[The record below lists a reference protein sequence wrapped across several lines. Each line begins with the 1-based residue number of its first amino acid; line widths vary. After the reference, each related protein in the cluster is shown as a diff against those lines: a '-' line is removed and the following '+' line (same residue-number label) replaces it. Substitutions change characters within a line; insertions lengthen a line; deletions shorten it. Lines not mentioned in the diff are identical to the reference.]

1 MRKSLPLLAL
11 VTLFVGCAHNKAN
24 GPRFSWEKEGAPV
37 AAVEDA
43 SKARIISVREDLG
56 LIAFAR
62 TEKPEVK
69 THLRLEK
76 EGKSLEVEVIKTD
89 DQQIVVG
96 IVPNQQN
103 ALRFTAGEVVG
114 CTAALAS
121 TAPAAPAAEPAK

>member
-1 MRKSLPLLAL
+1 MQKSLALLSLA
-11 VTLFVGCAHNKAN
+11 TLFVGCAHKKGENADV
-24 GPRFSWEKEGAPV
+24 PHFSWEKEGAAV

-43 SKARIISVREDLG
+43 SKVRIISVREDLG

-62 TEKPEVK
+62 AEKPEVK

-96 IVPNQQN
+96 IVPNQLS
-103 ALRFTAGEVVG
+103 ALKFTVGEVVG
-114 CTAALAS
+114 CTAAA
-121 TAPAAPAAEPAK
+121 APVAAPAK

>member
-1 MRKSLPLLAL
+1 MQKTLTLLAL
-11 VTLFVGCAHNKAN
+11 AALFVGCAHKNDKNADA
-24 GPRFSWEKEGAPV
+24 PHFSWEKEGAPV

-43 SKARIISVREDLG
+43 SKARIVSVREDLG

-89 DQQIVVG
+89 DQQVVVG
-96 IVPNQQN
+96 IVPNQSN
-103 ALRFTAGEVVG
+103 AVKFTVGEVVG
-114 CTAALAS
+114 CSVAA
-121 TAPAAPAAEPAK
+121 APVAAPAK

>member
-11 VTLFVGCAHNKAN
+11 ATLFVGCAHNNKAD
-24 GPRFSWEKEGAPV
+24 GPHFSWEKEGAPV

-43 SKARIISVREDLG
+43 TKARIISVREDLG

-62 TEKPEVK
+62 NEKPEVK

-103 ALRFTAGEVVG
+103 ALRFTVGEVVG
-114 CTAALAS
+114 CTAAPAP
-121 TAPAAPAAEPAK
+121 AAAVPAAPAK